1 MEPGRADG
9 LDRGDPGPGGDPGW
23 NGRPRPSRASGPSNA
38 LGSRNPRAS
47 RDPRM
52 AGGGDPRWD
61 AGPDPRVAGG
71 GDRSWDAGVDS
82 WPGQSRG
89 PADETR
95 LDLRVTGRPIPGR
108 SRGADPYR
116 NGAGP
121 LGAAGADVR
130 RDPGADPRRGFGSH
144 ADPGPGTDPGRR
156 AGWSTEPD
164 PGRRRAPTAGPA
176 PSAPLPAPPAPAL
189 DEPASGSRRARHAD
203 PGRGPGPGARSGP
216 VFGRETGTR
225 PGSGPGQEGRFG
237 PRADPKFG
245 PRPWPEHPAEMR
257 AGPDTAT
264 RPARPS
270 TDPGSRTAGP
280 PAAPRAPWAPG
291 DDWPATGSG
300 RRTAGRGGDAL
311 RSPAPDRRAGPQR
324 GPRDSGPGSGR
335 DLDGGRGRRSA
346 PGPAAPPREFGLEED
361 GSGAVRSRRSKV
373 QDRPVSQEPP
383 DAEELDRRRSRAGR
397 SAARGGRRRVRLI
410 LLALGL
416 IVVLGAGAA
425 AAVKLKLIP
434 RSSGRSH
441 ELAVPLQLGSYVRR
455 PQLEQQMNAKSLQQQ
470 VIAKSAGQAS
480 HVVSAVYENK
490 AGVSGAAPPQIFLFI
505 GGNLAGVSPAG
516 FITSFTAQF
525 KGAQATSA
533 GSLGGQAACVDAQGS
548 VAGGVALCT
557 WADDDTFGVLT
568 SPTMDLAELATQMRS
583 IRPSV
588 ELPAK

>member
-1 MEPGRADG
+1 MSDGGSEPSGDPRWSGSVTARDPDLGLDRTPAHDPARGPDRDNGREGRRNGSPSGRHRAGGRRPADQHPGGQRPVEGRSMEPGRADG

-23 NGRPRPSRASGPSNA
+23 NSRPRPSRASGPSNA
-38 LGSRNPRAS
+38 PGGRDPRAS
-47 RDPRM
+47 RNPRM

-71 GDRSWDAGVDS
+71 RDRSWDAGVDS
-82 WPGQSRG
+82 WPDQSRG

-121 LGAAGADVR
+121 FGAAGADVR

-156 AGWSTEPD
+156 AGQGMEPD

-176 PSAPLPAPPAPAL
+176 PSAPLSAPPAPAL

-203 PGRGPGPGARSGP
+203 PGRGRGPGARSGP

-225 PGSGPGQEGRFG
+225 PGSGPGQESRFG

-257 AGPDTAT
+257 AGPDTAA

-280 PAAPRAPWAPG
+280 PPAPRAPWAPG
-291 DDWPATGSG
+291 DDRPATGSG
-300 RRTAGRGGDAL
+300 RRTADRGGDAL
-311 RSPAPDRRAGPQR
+311 RSSAPDRRAGPQR

-373 QDRPVSQEPP
+373 QDRPVSQEPA

-425 AAVKLKLIP
+425 AAVKLKL
-434 RSSGRSH
+434 
-441 ELAVPLQLGSYVRR
+441 
-455 PQLEQQMNAKSLQQQ
+455 
-470 VIAKSAGQAS
+470 
-480 HVVSAVYENK
+480 
-490 AGVSGAAPPQIFLFI
+490 
-505 GGNLAGVSPAG
+505 
-516 FITSFTAQF
+516 
-525 KGAQATSA
+525 
-533 GSLGGQAACVDAQGS
+533 
-548 VAGGVALCT
+548 
-557 WADDDTFGVLT
+557 
-568 SPTMDLAELATQMRS
+568 
-583 IRPSV
+583 
-588 ELPAK
+588 